1 MTHCC
6 SSDVLV
12 LWLPVMSLLDTPN
25 VIIIVILDYFSMGG
39 GSVLICFLSES
50 QIGRLKQLLFLY
62 GKYEARA
69 SRSLA

>member
-1 MTHCC
+1 M
-6 SSDVLV
+6 
-12 LWLPVMSLLDTPN
+12 LWLPVMSLLDTPT
-25 VIIIVILDYFSMGG
+25 VIIIVILDYFSMGWG